1 MIRDREKIRKWM
13 KKQKVYHRRASTGI

>member
-13 KKQKVYHRRASTGI
+13 KKQKVYHRRVSTGK